1 MGKYKVENSEN
12 QIKITEIPTVHKL
25 NTTHTIYRET
35 NEKYIVAISN
45 VTNDENYD
53 IEDNIL
59 AEIKF
64 TNIAKR
70 LEGLDNADLL
80 EIVLD
85 RLKTSPNVTLYN
97 AEAIHSITNALVY
110 LSMQKTDALIEAA
123 KKIYEMQQQEE
134 EKPTKTEDDKKEDDK
149 EEEGNGNNE

>member
-1 MGKYKVENSEN
+1 MGKYKVENSED

-45 VTNDENYD
+45 VANDENYD
-53 IEDNIL
+53 IEDNII
-59 AEIKF
+59 AEINF
-64 TNIAKR
+64 TNVAKR

-85 RLKTSPNVTLYN
+85 RLKTASNMTLYN

-110 LSMQKTDALIEAA
+110 LSMQKTDTLIETA
-123 KKIYEMQQQEE
+123 KKIYEMQQQQQES
-134 EKPTKTEDDKKEDDK
+134 TETEDDK
-149 EEEGNGNNE
+149 EEESNGNNE